1 MSRFNCIQKIPVAK
15 NSQLLN
21 GTGALTLFR
30 RVCRDNMVKKAS
42 VKIFL
47 TKRQFTLINCYIV
60 LLILLQPAQ
69 QAFPCGFG
77 AKTALSLALVP
88 CIFRA
93 VKKSEKSEK
102 NQAFPRC
109 SSAFLCSKTSRKR
122 LLLRLLLLINPFVIS
137 CFLTTAVKSETGIFT
152 YEKPFF
158 TVL

>member
-21 GTGALTLFR
+21 GTGALTHFR

-122 LLLRLLLLINPFVIS
+122 LLLRLLLLINPFVTS
-137 CFLTTAVKSETGIFT
+137 YFLTTAVKSETGTFT

-158 TVL
+158 TVS